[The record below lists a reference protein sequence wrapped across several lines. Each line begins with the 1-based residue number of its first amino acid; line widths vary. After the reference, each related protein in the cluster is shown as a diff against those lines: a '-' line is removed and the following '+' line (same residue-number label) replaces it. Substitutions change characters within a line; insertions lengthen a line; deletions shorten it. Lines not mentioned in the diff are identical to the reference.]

1 MSSTFLPQHLKC
13 PKCGATGF
21 ALKEESRSGFQPEV
35 DMAVTGNFWVRKRGA
50 ASFAAYCLKCN
61 VRADGPYIPKDDIGP
76 CSAAATEEH

>member
-1 MSSTFLPQHLKC
+1 MFLPYYLKC

-21 ALKEESRSGFQPEV
+21 ALKEEPQRFPAGGRHGGDRQFLGAKE
-35 DMAVTGNFWVRKRGA
+35 GA